1 MYAKRCAAFVL
12 FVVIVVIVG
21 LVDATENY
29 VDYGEEMA
37 EKAPAENI
45 HELYRLL
52 LQRNTLDNGFGDIP
66 PQQLILRKSLR
77 SALAAGHLRYG
88 RSGSQFSA
96 RALSRPLAVAGRYD
110 DNN

>member
-1 MYAKRCAAFVL
+1 MYAKRCATFTL

-21 LVDATENY
+21 LVNATENY
-29 VDYGEEMA
+29 MDYGEEIP
-37 EKAPAENI
+37 EKTPAENI

-52 LQRNTLDNGFGDIP
+52 LQRNTLDNGFGGIP
-66 PQQLILRKSLR
+66 PQQLMLRKSLR

-88 RSGSQFSA
+88 RSGPHISA
-96 RALSRPLAVAGRYD
+96 RALSRPLAAAGYD